1 VRRLRAL
8 TLAVASTVLC
18 GTLLG
23 GALAVG
29 WLALGPEGSP
39 AGAAWLTVEK
49 VGESHYSGSPT
60 QPVFMAIVGNDIR
73 SGPDAGVS
81 GGLGDALHVVGVN
94 PATKQAT
101 ILNFPRDLEVEIPG
115 YGSNKINAAYAM
127 GGLQLQVE
135 TLSNLIGV
143 PITYGI
149 TTNFDGFINLVNE
162 MGGVDVNI
170 PTDMNDTNSGAV
182 FPAGPAH
189 LNGDQAL
196 AFSRDRYDFPGGDVD
211 RTYNQAYL
219 MISALQ
225 QLRSTYV
232 GPAGTLRLLA
242 ILARNTE
249 FQGLGLRELY
259 SLARLALSIDPA
271 AIGNVTTPTGGGS
284 GSNLSVGPG
293 ADAIF
298 ADFRDNGVVGG

>member
-1 VRRLRAL
+1 MRRVRAL
-8 TLAVASTVLC
+8 LLVTLSTVLC
-18 GTLLG
+18 GVVAG

-29 WLALGPEGSP
+29 WLALGPDTQP

-49 VGESHYSGSPT
+49 VGESHYTASPT
-60 QPVFMAIVGNDIR
+60 QPVYMAIVGNDIR

-101 ILNFPRDLEVEIPG
+101 ILNFPRDLEVAIPG
-115 YGSNKINAAYAM
+115 HGSGKINSAYAL

-135 TLSNLIGV
+135 TLSNLVGV
-143 PITYGI
+143 PITYAI

-170 PTDMNDTNSGAV
+170 PTEMNDVNSGAV
-182 FPAGPAH
+182 FPPGPAH

-225 QLRSTYV
+225 QLRSTYI

-242 ILARNTE
+242 ILGRNTE
-249 FQGLGLRELY
+249 FQGMGLRELY
-259 SLARLALSIDPA
+259 GLARLALSIDPA